1 VSTYDPFTECGVVHL
16 TLADREDDGQDAE
29 KEKEEENNTP
39 EVQPDTTFAALE
51 SDNIESII
59 DTSERRTATMK
70 PHKEFS
76 WDAPFPAHIDAESAK
91 RLTEGALRN
100 FDEKYRQEVSQ
111 GAASTTTERAERYP
125 QLSSEYVE
133 DIKTAMQGITLSMPP
148 MVRINNPRLH

>member
-1 VSTYDPFTECGVVHL
+1 VQL
-16 TLADREDDGQDAE
+16 TLADREDDVHQDAE
-29 KEKEEENNTP
+29 KEKEEENNTTG
-39 EVQPDTTFAALE
+39 VQPDTTFAALE

-76 WDAPFPAHIDAESAK
+76 MDAPFPAHIDAESAK

-111 GAASTTTERAERYP
+111 GAASTTTIERAERYP
-125 QLSSEYVE
+125 KLSSEYVE

-148 MVRINNPRLH
+148 MVGRTSYLKRH

>member
-100 FDEKYRQEVSQ
+100 FDEKYRRMTTSKAEVTATNVTKMESK
-111 GAASTTTERAERYP
+111 GRRDVRLFIMIMCGLVRLSREESERGVY
-125 QLSSEYVE
+125 
-133 DIKTAMQGITLSMPP
+133 I
-148 MVRINNPRLH
+148 